1 MTTVVL
7 SVCIPVYN
15 CGEYLPFAIDS
26 ILSQWDERVEVLVYD
41 GGSTDSTPEL
51 MQGYLRPRLRY
62 HRAEARGGIDADLA
76 ACVALSAGEYCWLF
90 SGDDVMRPGA
100 LAKAL
105 ARIRTGADVI
115 LCRHT
120 ICDIHMQVQ
129 YDYVVLRP
137 PQEPA
142 DVDLANITERHNW
155 FARAASTEAFF
166 SFLSGIIVRRQ
177 AWDRGRINPVFATS
191 CWAHAERLLALGTQ
205 GLRVAYVPEIWLDQR
220 GGNDSFARAGTVNR
234 YRIAIE
240 GYQDMADS
248 LFGHDSFEAF
258 HIRRVLRFEFTLRM
272 FLDTKISCAERPD
285 RESRELL
292 DRLYAR
298 LHSDRSAVSIF
309 LWWVYR
315 LTPVWA
321 AAALRQ
327 SIRWLRG
334 KLAGH
339 TAREPHT

>member
-1 MTTVVL
+1 MTAVVL
-7 SVCIPVYN
+7 SICIPVYN
-15 CGEYLPFAIDS
+15 CGEYLPSAIDS
-26 ILSQWDERVEVLVYD
+26 ILSQWEDRVEVVVYD
-41 GGSTDSTPEL
+41 GGSTDNTPEL

-105 ARIRTGADVI
+105 EQIHTGSDAI

-120 ICDIHMQVQ
+120 ICDIRMQVQ
-129 YDYVVLRP
+129 YDHVVLRP

-142 DVDLANITERHNW
+142 YVDLANITQRHSW

-166 SFLSGIIVRRQ
+166 SFLSGIIICRQ
-177 AWDRGRINPVFATS
+177 AWDRGRTNPAFAMS
-191 CWAHAERLLALGTQ
+191 CWAHAERLLALGAQ

-272 FLDTKISCAERPD
+272 FLDTKISCSERPE

-292 DRLYAR
+292 DRLYTR
-298 LHSDRSAVSIF
+298 LHSDRSAVSFFF
-309 LWWVYR
+309 LWAYR

-321 AAALRQ
+321 AAYLRQ
-327 SIRWLRG
+327 AIRWLRG
-334 KLAGH
+334 TLARR
-339 TAREPHT
+339 TAGAPQT